1 LLTDVQHRFT
11 AGRLVLAI
19 TQGECVMKLL
29 VVDDHPLIPQAI
41 SQALH
46 EFDPSITL
54 LTAANRNDAERML
67 ALHPDC
73 ALVLLD
79 LALPGT
85 RGMELLASLVRD
97 HPQRP
102 VVVLSATHDRATVD
116 AAMAAGARGF
126 IAKTADAQEVVSAIG
141 AALAG
146 KRPVTRD
153 FAPRV
158 AAAAARLA
166 PGVYGLT
173 GRQADVLQL
182 LIQGKPNKMICRDL
196 SLSEGTVKVHVSAIL
211 KALNVHSRTQAVV
224 ELAKR
229 GVGIDATLR

>member
-1 LLTDVQHRFT
+1 
-11 AGRLVLAI
+11 
-19 TQGECVMKLL
+19 
-29 VVDDHPLIPQAI
+29 
-41 SQALH
+41 
-46 EFDPSITL
+46 
-54 LTAANRNDAERML
+54 
-67 ALHPDC
+67 
-73 ALVLLD
+73 
-79 LALPGT
+79 
-85 RGMELLASLVRD
+85 LLAALLRD

-126 IAKTADAQEVVSAIG
+126 IAKTADAREIVAAIG

-153 FAPRV
+153 IAPRV
-158 AAAAARLA
+158 AETAARLA

-196 SLSEGTVKVHVSAIL
+196 ALSEGTVKVHVSAIL
-211 KALNVHSRTQAVV
+211 RALNVHSRTQAVV

-229 GVGIDATLR
+229 GIGGEAAPR